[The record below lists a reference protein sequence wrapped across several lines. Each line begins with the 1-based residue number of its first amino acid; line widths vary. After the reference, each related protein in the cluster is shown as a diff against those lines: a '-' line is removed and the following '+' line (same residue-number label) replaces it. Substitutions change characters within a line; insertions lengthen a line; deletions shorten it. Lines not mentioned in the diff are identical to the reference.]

1 LVAEQDLGS
10 CVLMTWGFES
20 LHPHKTDK
28 PPSTSDNVRFGGFL
42 NENIIQ

>member
-20 LHPHKTDK
+20 LHPHNKYE
-28 PPSTSDNVRFGGFL
+28 PLSTSDNVRFGGFL
-42 NENIIQ
+42 NVIIIQ